1 MNRGVLFVALC
12 AGAVATGAQAQITSE
27 LFAGGDAGFNALTDN
42 GALEQAVVES
52 RVGDGGTNQTWE
64 LGLWRFGAVGTPLDE
79 ANRTISSG
87 SSGLWEISYD
97 GASTLSFTIDGVTVS
112 SDSIGGSFSD
122 IFIRVRAADAS
133 VSSIG
138 RVRFDGDLLDPFEVR
153 AEGTGGD
160 SDVQY
165 LRIGNSGD
173 AFGAFTLQG
182 TQALIWTGDMPR
194 NSALAAQFKF
204 TNVIPSPGAAFLL
217 GAAGLAA
224 TRRRR

>member
-1 MNRGVLFVALC
+1 MNRSVLFVALC
-12 AGAVATGAQAQITSE
+12 AGAVTTCAHAQITSE

-79 ANRTISSG
+79 ANRTIDPASASF
-87 SSGLWEISYD
+87 WTIEYD
-97 GASTLSFTIDGVTVS
+97 GASTLSFSIDGVTVS
-112 SDSIGGSFSD
+112 SDNIGGSFTD
-122 IFIRVRAADAS
+122 IFIRVRAAEES
-133 VSSIG
+133 VSSII
-138 RVRFDGDLLDPFEVR
+138 RFEINGSRPPLSSVS
-153 AEGTGGD
+153 AEGVGG

-165 LRIGNSGD
+165 LRIRNDGD
-173 AFGAFTLQG
+173 TFGAFTMTGLQR
-182 TQALIWTGDMPR
+182 LDWTGDMPR